1 VSAQWH
7 YAAVFRK
14 MLKKTPKRMKK
25 NVDMHGKL
33 GYNIITFEV
42 NEKLPG

>member
-1 VSAQWH
+1 
-7 YAAVFRK
+7 
-14 MLKKTPKRMKK
+14 MKK

-42 NEKLPG
+42 NEKSSRLKGSIQ